1 MEFKKMPA
9 SAAAAVPAVDPDT
22 QMHHAL
28 RLMAQR
34 SLHGAR
40 GILFIA
46 GSLLLVLGFGGLAH
60 EPVDAAGVKSG
71 HTVWDNLMAGRMGID
86 EWLSVGDI
94 ALGVVTILCGALVTR
109 MPLTAS
115 ILPALLFAGKIGGL
129 IWVAATTK
137 TPPALVLTVV
147 QFALVAGTLRSLRD
161 ARAYRREAAVARDYY
176 RNTAIRRQKEERA
189 ELAPADIPQS
199 QRAGTK
205 LPPPKKTA
213 PPA

>member
-1 MEFKKMPA
+1 MEYKKMR
-9 SAAAAVPAVDPDT
+9 AAAVASVPAVDPDT
-22 QMHHAL
+22 QMHSAL

-46 GSLLLVLGFGGLAH
+46 GSLLLALGFGGLAY

-71 HTVWDNLMAGRMGID
+71 RVVWNNLMAGRMGID

-94 ALGVVTILCGALVTR
+94 ALGLVTILCGALLTR
-109 MPLTAS
+109 MPLMAS
-115 ILPALLFAGKIGGL
+115 ILPALMFAGKIGGL

-137 TPPALVLTVV
+137 TLPALALTVV
-147 QFALVAGTLRSLRD
+147 QFAPVVCTLRSLRD
-161 ARAYRREAAVARDYY
+161 ARGYRQEAAVARDYY
-176 RNTAIRRQKEERA
+176 RTTTIRLQKEARA
-189 ELAPADIPQS
+189 ELAPSDIPPS

-205 LPPPKKTA
+205 LPPPKKSV
-213 PPA
+213 PPI